1 MEELSRSAWSVGM
14 FVGRAVVLI
23 VNYSETNHREYGRH
37 HFVGRALNCLRM
49 KQTS

>member
-1 MEELSRSAWSVGM
+1 MEELSRSVWPVGM
-14 FVGRAVVLI
+14 FVGRVVVLI
-23 VNYSETNHREYGRH
+23 VSYGETTHHEYGRH